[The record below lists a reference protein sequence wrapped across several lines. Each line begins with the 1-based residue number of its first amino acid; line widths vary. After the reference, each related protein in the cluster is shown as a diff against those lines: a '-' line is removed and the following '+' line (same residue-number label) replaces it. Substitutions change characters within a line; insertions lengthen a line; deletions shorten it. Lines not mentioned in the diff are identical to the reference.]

1 MNSDDGEPATPPGG
15 GALLP
20 CSGTSSSMMT
30 TESPIWISAWATVP
44 PGPGK
49 RMRSVA
55 PNTSA

>member
-1 MNSDDGEPATPPGG
+1 MNSEDGAPVTPPGG

-20 CSGTSSSMMT
+20 CSGDSSSTIT

-55 PNTSA
+55 PNTAA